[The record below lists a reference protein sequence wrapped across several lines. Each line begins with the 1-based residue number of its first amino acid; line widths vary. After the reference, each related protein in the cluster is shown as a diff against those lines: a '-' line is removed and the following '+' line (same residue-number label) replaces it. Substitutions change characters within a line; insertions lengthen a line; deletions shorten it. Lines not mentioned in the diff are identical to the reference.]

1 MAGANYTT
9 LIAVWNTTT
18 LPAGVTGAALVA
30 TDTDAQKLVKLNAW
44 TVVGPAGKMIVPSY
58 IVIGAIVESEYAV
71 LTAAQQNYLELLLS
85 CVTIDVSAGTNTRAA
100 LTSIFGSS
108 TTTRANF
115 AAIAA
120 TFDTTTIPWWEA
132 TVAQGGAGLASP
144 ISEADVLAAGLG

>member
-1 MAGANYTT
+1 MSGANYTT

-18 LPAGVTGAALVA
+18 LPSGVTGTALAAA
-30 TDTDAQKLVKLNAW
+30 DTAAQKITKLNLW
-44 TVVGPAGKMIVPSY
+44 TVVGPAVKMLVPSY
-58 IVIGAIVESEYAV
+58 IVIGAIVESEYAA
-71 LTAAQQNYLELLLS
+71 LTTAQQNYLELLLS

-100 LTSIFGSS
+100 LTSIFGAA

-144 ISEADVLAAGLG
+144 ISQADVTAAGLS